1 MKDEVL
7 LRNSINREL
16 DELFDKFLRPLRSKN
31 ARGIFL
37 IFLERRDVPYLTT
50 FDLQNRLHQDG
61 VELTKVELNNWL
73 KSLNDA
79 EIITKG
85 ERRGKPT
92 TIDYDD
98 RYTFDMW
105 SLTSKGLQ
113 IATDLNRLM
122 TGSLTLSK
130 EDESVPAIREIGVY
144 EETSM
149 TDLEIEVSS
158 LQTIMLSI
166 LHGEVGPITKASIK
180 QGFTP
185 PDDLIEE
192 ALSNLIFQGA
202 VQEEEASDL
211 EGLLTKIL
219 RVIGLTPERDVVYR
233 LTEKGRKM
241 ASGDSV

>member
-1 MKDEVL
+1 LKDEVL
-7 LRNSINREL
+7 LRNSINSKL

-37 IFLERRDVPYLTT
+37 IFLERRDAPYLTT
-50 FDLQNRLHQDG
+50 LDLQNRLHQDG

-122 TGSLTLSK
+122 TGSLTISK

-149 TDLEIEVSS
+149 TDLEIEVSN
-158 LQTIMLSI
+158 LQTFMLSI

-180 QGFTP
+180 KGFTP

-192 ALSNLIFQGA
+192 ALSNLIFQGV
-202 VQEEEASDL
+202 VQEEEPSDF